1 MISFIY
7 IIINS
12 IILLILLL
20 LLSLNNDKKYMS
32 EIMEFKNYTLL
43 SQINQTKDIIS
54 N

>member
-12 IILLILLL
+12 IVLLVLL

-32 EIMEFKNYTLL
+32 EII
-43 SQINQTKDIIS
+43 INLKIIRYCLKLTKQRI
-54 N
+54 